1 MHQPGE
7 GWMYNTGSDVLGVLI
22 TRASGQS
29 FEAFLG
35 ERLFAP
41 LGMKD
46 TSFSVPAAQL
56 HRLAACYRFNPEV
69 KALELF
75 DAADGQWSRPP
86 AFPTG
91 GGGLVSTIDDY
102 AAFGQ
107 MMLNK
112 GKYGRVRLLSRPTV
126 EAMTTDQLTPE
137 QKAAATPIIGASSGW
152 GFGLSIVTKPDRVA
166 APPGRYGWNGGLG
179 TSWWSDPKEEMVAII
194 MTQRTF
200 ESADPPSV
208 CLDFWTSA
216 YQAIDD

>member
-1 MHQPGE
+1 SWPATTSLTPDEWIRRLGTLPLMHQPGE

-22 TRASGQS
+22 ARASGQS
-29 FEAFLG
+29 FEAFLR

-56 HRLAACYRFNPEV
+56 HRLAACYRFNPEAN
-69 KALELF
+69 ALELF
-75 DAADGQWSRPP
+75 DAANGQWSRPP

-137 QKAAATPIIGASSGW
+137 QEAAASPIIG
-152 GFGLSIVTKPDRVA
+152 
-166 APPGRYGWNGGLG
+166 
-179 TSWWSDPKEEMVAII
+179 
-194 MTQRTF
+194 
-200 ESADPPSV
+200 
-208 CLDFWTSA
+208 
-216 YQAIDD
+216 